1 LGQLINRR
9 RRAVIGLA
17 SMFGGAACLV
27 ATIPGQASADPPGN
41 NGTVKVDREE
51 FDDHPDNEPHVGCIF
66 QIDWYGFDE
75 GEDLFSHVTFAV
87 HPPTGNEVILE
98 DDVFIGE
105 DDNSGGG
112 SEAGL
117 DASETYDLSDVLQGF
132 EPHPQQGWHVKLTVN
147 NDGSQGADVKHK
159 VFWVSGCETP
169 PTTSSSTTSSSTSS
183 TTEKP
188 TTSSTE
194 GPTTSST
201 EGPTTSSTEGTST
214 SAAGGSSSTTSA
226 AGAPVGELPK
236 TGGETQVLLLVAG
249 LTLLVGGGALLAS
262 AKLKRLADA

>member
-1 LGQLINRR
+1 MERVSPLRRTRGGLLALGAALA
-9 RRAVIGLA
+9 AVIGVVLA
-17 SMFGGAACLV
+17 AVFGG
-27 ATIPGQASADPPGN
+27 PGQAGADPPGN
-41 NGTVKVDREE
+41 NGTVKVDGVV
-51 FDDHPDNEPHVGCIF
+51 FDDDPNNEPHVDCIF

-75 GEDLFSHVTFAV
+75 GDFFSHVTFEV
-87 HPPTGNEVILE
+87 HPPTGKPVILLE

-117 DASETYDLSDVLQGF
+117 DASETYDLSTVLQDF

-169 PTTSSSTTSSSTSS
+169 PTTSTTTTS

-188 TTSSTE
+188 TTTSTTEKPTTTSTTEKPTTTSTTEKPTTTSTPGSST
-194 GPTTSST
+194 
-201 EGPTTSSTEGTST
+201 
-214 SAAGGSSSTTSA
+214 STTY
-226 AGAPVGELPK
+226 
-236 TGGETQVLLLVAG
+236 
-249 LTLLVGGGALLAS
+249 
-262 AKLKRLADA
+262 